1 MHTLR
6 FGRKLTLPS
15 TVAIKHQVRMLMAQY
30 ELKKAEAEARPE
42 VFRGQSSLAVPCV
55 TPAGGSSRANTDA
68 TRRNAPAG
76 LTDLIVDDGPHNSDG
91 LLLHAWDGSERV
103 RAFISRR
110 VMDDWVDPKQPYGRR
125 KSLFRAQYNA
135 LGKRN
140 LAAIERIVA
149 SKYQRG
155 AAFNRQHPFVDV
167 LFSDITE
174 SGEVLDVSELAR
186 AGKANMPA

>member
-55 TPAGGSSRANTDA
+55 TPAGGSSRNMDA

-76 LTDLIVDDGPHNSDG
+76 LTDLIVDDGLHNSDG